1 FQGAT
6 RMLRLTGLDHIG
18 LKVLSMS
25 RTLDFYQRL
34 GITLLR
40 TSGPNA
46 AGERSAVMQ
55 VGNQELNIFS
65 HPAASAGLGQ
75 PLGMDPLSLTVD
87 AAWVDDVIAGLRQI
101 GIDIVKGPE
110 KRRDGMALSV
120 HDPDGVRVKLQ
131 LKRTSAT

>member
-1 FQGAT
+1 
-6 RMLRLTGLDHIG
+6 MLRLTGLDHIG

-65 HPAASAGLGQ
+65 HPAASAAMDN
-75 PLGMDPLSLTVD
+75 PLGMDHLCLTVD
-87 AAWVDDVIAGLRQI
+87 AASVDDVIAGLRQI

-110 KRRDGMALSV
+110 QRRDGMALFV
-120 HDPDGVRVKLQ
+120 HDPDGVRVELQ
-131 LKRTSAT
+131 LKRASAT